1 MDFDETL
8 RDAVKKDS
16 VRVPPYPSTA
26 MKLQQVMARAD
37 YATADLVAAMRTDA
51 VFTGNLLR
59 LANSPFYRRG
69 EAVTSLPLA
78 VGRIGAKELTR
89 LALAA
94 TVSSAAAS
102 AGPLSELRRLVWRQ
116 SLTSALVC
124 EALAQAEGADAS
136 EAFVAGLL
144 HDAGKLLVLG
154 CLEDALTKTP
164 AAPMR
169 PWTEWLPLLE
179 AHHVAFG
186 LALAAKWQLPEALT
200 HVLAHHHDVP
210 APDARCRRVARADV
224 IVALLEENATVD
236 AATLVARTGLPEA
249 TAHRLAERIPTI
261 PATIAAFEAGVQS
274 AEAAA
279 KPKPGTDEAPLRP
292 PEVMTP
298 VALVFEVRSGKA
310 PLALDVRSAG
320 DKRFVALS
328 KEPLQV
334 NRLVEFHVVGEPLT
348 VWAVVQRVRRL
359 GEVHELDCGLFA
371 MSTEVAAAW
380 RRIRDAGAA
389 RVAA

>member
-26 MKLQQVMARAD
+26 MKLQQVMARPD

-124 EALAQAEGADAS
+124 EALAQVEGADAS

-164 AAPMR
+164 GALMR

-186 LALAAKWQLPEALT
+186 LSLAAKWQLPEALT
-200 HVLAHHHDVP
+200 HVLARHHDVP
-210 APDARCRRVARADV
+210 AQEVMCARVARADV
-224 IVALLEENATVD
+224 IVALLEENPTVD

-261 PATIAAFEAGVQS
+261 PATIAAFEADVQS
-274 AEAAA
+274 AEAPA
-279 KPKPGTDEAPLRP
+279 KPKPGRDEAPLRP

-348 VWAVVQRVRRL
+348 VWAVVQGVRRL

-371 MSTEVAAAW
+371 MSTGVAAAW
-380 RRIRDAGAA
+380 RRIRDVGAA